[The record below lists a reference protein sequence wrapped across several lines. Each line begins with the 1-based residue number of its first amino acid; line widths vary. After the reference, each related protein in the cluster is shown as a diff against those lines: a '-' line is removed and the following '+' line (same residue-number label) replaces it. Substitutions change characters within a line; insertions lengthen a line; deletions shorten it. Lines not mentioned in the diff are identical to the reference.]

1 MQFGIAA
8 EDVLDKMGTIF
19 LADSL
24 LPTVCLF
31 QWPFALSPMVQN
43 YAARLSAISKRF

>member
-1 MQFGIAA
+1 MQFGITA

-31 QWPFALSPMVQN
+31 RWPFALSPMVQN
-43 YAARLSAISKRF
+43 YAAKLIAMKKHF